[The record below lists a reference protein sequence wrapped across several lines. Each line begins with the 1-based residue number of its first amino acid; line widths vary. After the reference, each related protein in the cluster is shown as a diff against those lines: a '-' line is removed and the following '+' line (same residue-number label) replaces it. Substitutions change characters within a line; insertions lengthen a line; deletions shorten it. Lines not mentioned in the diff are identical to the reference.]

1 MKGHLVRYLTSVFI
15 LLCFLGSSDIYGN
28 PESDNVIGHIKEIK
42 IGNRKIKDYT
52 SQVQIYSASLKRWKS
67 ASRGEKISIN
77 DSLRTYEQSTV
88 LFEFSKAYG
97 GGTLF
102 LNYNTKVRL
111 ERLVEE
117 ASEQI
122 KEHGFFKAVELIFG
136 GLIANV
142 KSRLEA
148 KTRDF
153 GTVVGGTE
161 FYMSYHHTT
170 NEGYVYVFDGS
181 VTVKN
186 KQGESRLFEGGYATI
201 IKDKAPVVTK
211 VSSSMKEEIFRWHK
225 SYRAVTRPWYLAPKF
240 LVPAA
245 AVTGTGVVIYMIT
258 RTEGTNSPNLPDPP
272 EPPDIP

>member
-1 MKGHLVRYLTSVFI
+1 MKDHLICFMTSVFI
-15 LLCFLGSSDIYGN
+15 LLCFFCSDGYCDS
-28 PESDNVIGHIKEIK
+28 ESDNVIGFIKEIK

-52 SQVQIYSASLKRWKS
+52 SQVQVYSASLKRWKS
-67 ASRGEKISIN
+67 ANRGEKISIN
-77 DSLRTYEQSTV
+77 DSLRTFEQSTV

-102 LNYNTKVRL
+102 LNYNTKIRL

-117 ASEQI
+117 ASQQI
-122 KEHGFFKAVELIFG
+122 KEQGFFKTVELIFG

-153 GTVVGGTE
+153 GTIVGGTE
-161 FYMSYHHTT
+161 FYMSYNRTT
-170 NEGYVYVFDGS
+170 HEGYVYVFDGS
-181 VTVKN
+181 VKVKN
-186 KQGESRLFEGGYATI
+186 DQGESRLFEGGYATV
-201 IKDKAPVVTK
+201 IKDKAPVITK

-225 SYRAVTRPWYLAPKF
+225 SYRAVSKPWYLAPKF
-240 LVPAA
+240 LVPAV
-245 AVTGTGVVIYMIT
+245 AVTGAGVVIYMIT
-258 RTEGTNSPNLPDPP
+258 RTEGPTTPNLPGPP